1 MRQLYESG
9 GPSGRYDW
17 GMMNLKDPSIL
28 RTQAYINGEWADSS
42 AGGTFAVL
50 NPATGETL
58 ADVADGGE
66 ADALAA
72 VEAARAA
79 FPDWAALT
87 ASKRAAALMRWHDL
101 MIENADD
108 LAAIMTA
115 EQGKPI
121 AEARG
126 EVVYGAQFV
135 SWFAEEC
142 KRAYGQVIPSPISGS
157 RIVVLKQPVGVAAA
171 VTPWNFPNAMITR
184 KAAPALA
191 AGCTFIVKPAAET
204 PLSALALGELAT
216 RAGIPDGVF
225 NVVPT
230 SKASSVGNVLTTHED
245 VSKFSFTGST
255 EVGKILLAQAA
266 STVKNVSMELG
277 GNAPFLV
284 FDDADVD
291 AAVKGAIAAKY
302 RNTGQTCICA
312 NRFIAQRGIVT
323 EFTAKLAE
331 ASAQLKVGNG
341 ADTDSDVG
349 PLINEAAFDK
359 VSSLV
364 SDAVLAGAKVHT
376 GGAPATASSLFYQ
389 PTVLGD
395 VTNDMAIAQEEIF
408 GPVSTVIA
416 FDTEEEG
423 VGYANDSR
431 YGLASYFYSKDN
443 ARIWRV
449 SEALEYGMV
458 GVNTGSI
465 STPVA
470 PFGGWKES
478 GIGREG
484 AQQGLEE
491 YLETKYVAVDIRG

>member
-1 MRQLYESG
+1 MPASG
-9 GPSGRYDW
+9 
-17 GMMNLKDPSIL
+17 
-28 RTQAYINGEWADSS
+28 
-42 AGGTFAVL
+42 GGTFAVL
-50 NPATGETL
+50 NPATGDTIAE
-58 ADVADGGE
+58 VADGG
-66 ADALAA
+66 ADDAEAA
-72 VEAARAA
+72 VKSAHDA
-79 FPDWAALT
+79 FGEWSSMT
-87 ASKRAAALMRWHDL
+87 ANKRARILMTWHDL
-101 MIENADD
+101 MIENSED

-135 SWFAEEC
+135 SWFAEEG
-142 KRAYGQVIPSPISGS
+142 KRAYGQVIPSPISGN

-171 VTPWNFPNAMITR
+171 ITPWNFPNAMITR

-191 AGCTFIVKPAAET
+191 AGCTFIVKPAEDT
-204 PLSALALGELAT
+204 PLSALALAELAT
-216 RAGIPDGVF
+216 RAGIPAGVF

-230 SKASSVGNVLTTHED
+230 SNAASVGSVLTTHPD
-245 VSKFSFTGST
+245 VAKFSFTGST
-255 EVGKILLAQAA
+255 KVGKILLAQAA

-284 FDDADVD
+284 FDDADID

-302 RNTGQTCICA
+302 RNTGQTCICV
-312 NRFIAQRGIVT
+312 NRFIAQRSIVD
-323 EFTAKLAE
+323 EFTEKLVA
-331 ASAQLKVGNG
+331 ASAGLKVGPG
-341 ADTDSDVG
+341 SETDSDIG
-349 PLINEAAFDK
+349 PLINVAAFDK

-364 SDAVLAGAKVHT
+364 SDAVLAGATVRT
-376 GGAPATASSLFYQ
+376 GGAPASASSLFYQ
-389 PTVLGD
+389 PTVLGG
-395 VTNDMAIAQEEIF
+395 VTNDMEIAKQEIF
-408 GPVSTVIA
+408 GPVSTVIT

-423 VGYANDSR
+423 VSIANDSR
-431 YGLASYFYSKDN
+431 YGLASYFYARDN

-491 YLETKYVAVDIRG
+491 YLETKFVATDIRG